1 MSMQT
6 FWRTVLL
13 LISGMAGIGLAHGAP
28 MPDNGNA
35 SRYNSVLVISS
46 YNPETYRVSP
56 TIGGLVDT
64 LAICAPNVTVSV
76 ESMNCKSYATAASWK
91 GLMRSILQKHSAMLD
106 SGIVVTLGMEAWMS
120 YVAQDSA
127 LVADIPVIC
136 GMVSNNFINLP
147 DDSADTSNEQT
158 VFGFDDITKIKYK
171 SGILYDYDVE
181 KNINL
186 ILSLYPNTTNI
197 AMLTD
202 NSLGGVCMSAYTRDI
217 ISRKYPQLRYIPLD
231 GRYSSALTITD
242 RISKLPP
249 NTILLLGTWRI
260 DQNENYYLSNSIHL
274 LIDETTLNVPV
285 FTFSAMGLKYCCIGG
300 YSPHYGNYG
309 SILARK
315 CANVLLGRV
324 DIAEMSNY
332 KTFVENEATF
342 DCRLLDIYKI
352 DKSRLPANSIF
363 INEQMS
369 LWAEHKML
377 FTIVIGVIVLLAFLI
392 FVLTY
397 FMFRFKILKDK
408 LEKSE
413 SQLRISRDKAEEA
426 SRMKSAFLANMS
438 HEIRTPLNAIVGF
451 SGLICS
457 PENTP
462 EEKELFLSLIN
473 KNSQLLLGIIN
484 DVLDLSRL
492 ESGRMQFAYAP
503 TDVVDLSRNML
514 LSVEGQAQSGVKMNF
529 VCAESSREVETDPQ
543 KLGQVIVNLL
553 TNACKFTR
561 EGHINLELSFDGNAM
576 NFSVSDTGRGVP
588 AEMTE
593 RIFMRFEKVDEFVQ
607 GTGLGL
613 SLCRMIVE
621 KFGGKIWLDSS
632 YTQGARFCFRIP
644 LSHRR

>member
-147 DDSADTSNEQT
+147 DDSADTFNEQT

-249 NTILLLGTWRI
+249 NTVLLLGTWRI

-300 YSPHYGNYG
+300 YSPRYGNYG

-369 LWAEHKML
+369 LWVEHKML

-462 EEKELFLSLIN
+462 EEKDLFLSLIN

-492 ESGRMQFAYAP
+492 ESGRMQFANVL

-561 EGHINLELSFDGNAM
+561 EGYINLELSFDDNAM